1 MTETGRQ
8 ILLALYMS
16 GSMDEVLSLRAALR
30 RECTV
35 LDLAKWGF
43 RQPRKPRAEI
53 SRSLRRPTRI
63 DVEHAREMLQD
74 RVPAHEIEQYF
85 NRIGVQMT
93 RNRLSKLGGAR
104 P

>member
-8 ILLALYMS
+8 ILLSLYMC

-53 SRSLRRPTRI
+53 SRSLRRPTRAE
-63 DVEHAREMLQD
+63 VERAEDMLYD
-74 RVPAHEIEQYF
+74 MTAHEVEQYF